1 MNVVDNS
8 GLRRYRTE
16 LPNMLLDDERIGP
29 YELALFAHYKRR
41 AGDTGACFETNASV
55 ARHTNMSVAKVKQAR
70 IILAHAGYI
79 TIQETTGAPS
89 TITIVDRWGE
99 NMSRYGVATTKPPPS
114 KVATSWPGVAT
125 TKPGGGYH
133 VATEEEPS
141 KKNQEE
147 EDREDDYDLDHNQQQ
162 LKIQR
167 ARARKTA
174 AAAAREHDSPPS
186 SKNGDPILA
195 HISDRYTHEIAVS
208 ITPLLAESMCEWAD
222 ALRDVPHWAAAVDY
236 AFIEAAKQ
244 GRPRWSYV
252 EAVLSR
258 LQSERW
264 PVNMANGKGDGAYGR
279 RTTHSGDNGGARPAG
294 TASPY
299 GTWADVEA
307 EQRAAGI
314 GRAASVWMP
323 DDDDV

>member
-79 TIQETTGAPS
+79 TIQKKTGAPT

-147 EDREDDYDLDHNQQQ
+147 EDREDQSTHYDHPDPKMRRAVRATAPTAGTSKLIDEPFIEE
-162 LKIQR
+162 LIAEFADVLGGAQR
-167 ARARKTA
+167 V
-174 AAAAREHDSPPS
+174 RE
-186 SKNGDPILA
+186 
-195 HISDRYTHEIAVS
+195 R
-208 ITPLLAESMCEWAD
+208 
-222 ALRDVPHWAAAVDY
+222 
-236 AFIEAAKQ
+236 IEAALNHKASDK
-244 GRPRWSYV
+244 WKNK
-252 EAVLSR
+252 R
-258 LQSERW
+258 LGVRTWLRRDAATELERRS
-264 PVNMANGKGDGAYGR
+264 NGR
-279 RTTHSGDNGGARPAG
+279 RTTYGGDNGGARPADK
-294 TASPY
+294 ASPY
-299 GTWADVEA
+299 GTWADVAA
-307 EQRAAGI
+307 EQEALGF
-314 GRAASVWMP
+314 GRPSPVRVS